1 MTLLLGIK
9 LSDREQS
16 SVLFQKIISKYGCS
30 IGARLG
36 LPPKECESYGVI
48 VLEVLDKDILSKLE
62 KELITIDNIELQRM
76 VFN

>member
-1 MTLLLGIK
+1 MTLLLGVK

-16 SVLFQKIISKYGCS
+16 SVKFQKILSKYGCN

-36 LPPKECESYGVI
+36 LPPKECQSWGVI
-48 VLEVLDKDILSKLE
+48 ILEVLNKETLSNLE
-62 KELITIDNIELQRM
+62 RELITIDNIELQRM